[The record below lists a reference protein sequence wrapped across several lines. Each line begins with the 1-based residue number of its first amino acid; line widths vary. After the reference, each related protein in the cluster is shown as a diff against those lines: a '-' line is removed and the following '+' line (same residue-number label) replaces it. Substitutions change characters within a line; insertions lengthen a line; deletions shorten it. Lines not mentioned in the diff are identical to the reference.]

1 MGRTTA
7 VKAAKTPERSESD
20 TAKYAVVGNPIGHS
34 LSPEI
39 HALFAK
45 QCKQDMT
52 YERLQAPLDAFD
64 DFALGLRDAGYL
76 GLNITTPFKL
86 DAAKLSDDLT
96 ARARLAGAVNTL
108 VFDEDAIVGDNTDG
122 IGFVRDVTGRLK
134 FQLKGSSV
142 LILGAGGGVRGMI
155 GALLEEKPK
164 WIAVANR
171 THGRAQE
178 LADEFGV
185 EALAYDEVAAEHFD
199 LVINAT
205 SASLNQALPPID
217 PETFDDCLLAYDL
230 VYDPRP
236 TPFMQLA
243 KSGGAAAISDGLGML
258 VEQAA
263 ESFMV
268 WRGVMPKTAPVYTQ
282 LRRVMEAMNSSALTS
297 AQAAAGVSAQS

>member
-1 MGRTTA
+1 MGRTAT
-7 VKAAKTPERSESD
+7 VKESSSNATD
-20 TAKYAVVGNPIGHS
+20 VARYGVVGNPIAHS
-34 LSPEI
+34 MSPQI
-39 HALFAK
+39 HSLFAK
-45 QCKQDMT
+45 QCKQT
-52 YERLQAPLDAFD
+52 LSYERLLAPIDGFE

-76 GLNITTPFKL
+76 GLNVTIPFKL

-108 VFDEDAIVGDNTDG
+108 VFDDDAIVGDNTDG
-122 IGFVRDVTGRLK
+122 VGFVRDVSGRLK
-134 FQLKGSSV
+134 FNFKDSAI

-171 THGRAQE
+171 THGRALE
-178 LADEFGV
+178 LADEFGI
-185 EALAYDEVAAEHFD
+185 EALSYDEVAAEHFD

-205 SASLNQALPPID
+205 SASLNQSLPPID

-243 KSGGAAAISDGLGML
+243 RQGGAVTVSDGLGML

-263 ESFMV
+263 EAFSV
-268 WRGVMPKTAPVYTQ
+268 WRGVMPKTAPVYAE
-282 LRRVMEAMNSSALTS
+282 LRGLMEAM
-297 AQAAAGVSAQS
+297 VSAETQTAER

>member
-1 MGRTTA
+1 MGRTAT
-7 VKAAKTPERSESD
+7 VKEPPLNATDLAR
-20 TAKYAVVGNPIGHS
+20 YGVVGNPIAHS
-34 LSPEI
+34 MSPQI
-39 HALFAK
+39 HSLFAK
-45 QCKQDMT
+45 QCKQSLT
-52 YERLQAPLDAFD
+52 YERLLAPLDGFE

-76 GLNITTPFKL
+76 GLNVTIPFKL

-108 VFDEDAIVGDNTDG
+108 VFDDDAIVGDNTDG
-122 IGFVRDVTGRLK
+122 VGFVRDVTGRLK
-134 FQLKGSSV
+134 FTLKDSAI

-171 THGRAQE
+171 THGRALE
-178 LADEFGV
+178 LADEFGI
-185 EALAYDEVAAEHFD
+185 EALSYDEVAAEHFD

-205 SASLNQALPPID
+205 SASLNQSLPPID

-243 KSGGAAAISDGLGML
+243 QQGGAAAVSDGLGML

-263 ESFMV
+263 EAFSV
-268 WRGVMPKTAPVYTQ
+268 WRGVMPKTSPVYAE
-282 LRRVMEAMNSSALTS
+282 LRGLMEAM
-297 AQAAAGVSAQS
+297 VSAGTQTAER

>member
-1 MGRTTA
+1 MGRVA
-7 VKAAKTPERSESD
+7 SGKAAKKQTVLTLEEGIAR
-20 TAKYAVVGNPIGHS
+20 YGVVGNPVAHS

-39 HALFAK
+39 HTLFAK
-45 QCKQDMT
+45 QCKQT
-52 YERLQAPLDAFD
+52 ISYERLLAPLDGFEE
-64 DFALGLRDAGYL
+64 FALGLRDAGYL
-76 GLNITTPFKL
+76 GLNVTVPFKL

-96 ARARLAGAVNTL
+96 PRARLAGAVNTL
-108 VFDEDAIVGDNTDG
+108 KFEDDAIVGDNTDG
-122 IGFVRDVTGRLK
+122 IGFVRDVTERLK
-134 FQLKGSSV
+134 FKLKEASI

-155 GALLEEKPK
+155 GSLLEEKPK

-171 THGRAQE
+171 THGRALE

-185 EALAYDEVAAEHFD
+185 EALVYDEVAIEHFD

-205 SASLNQALPPID
+205 SASLNQSLPPID

-243 KSGGAAAISDGLGML
+243 QRGGAAVVSDGLGML

-263 ESFMV
+263 ESFAV
-268 WRGVMPKTAPVYTQ
+268 WRGVKPMTAPVYEA
-282 LRRVMEAMNSSALTS
+282 LRAQMNRV
-297 AQAAAGVSAQS
+297 AQTGAVSAVSG

>member
-1 MGRTTA
+1 MGRTAT
-7 VKAAKTPERSESD
+7 VKKPAADASQIAR
-20 TAKYAVVGNPIGHS
+20 YGVVGNPIAHS
-34 LSPEI
+34 MSPQI
-39 HALFAK
+39 HTLFAQ
-45 QCKQDMT
+45 QCKQTLT
-52 YERLQAPLDAFD
+52 YERLLAPIDGFEE
-64 DFALGLRDAGYL
+64 FALGLRDAGYL
-76 GLNITTPFKL
+76 GVNVTTPFKL

-108 VFDEDAIVGDNTDG
+108 TFDDDAIVGDNTDG
-122 IGFVRDVTGRLK
+122 IGFVRDVTTRLK
-134 FQLKGSSV
+134 FQLKDSAI

-155 GALLEEKPK
+155 GSLLEEKPK

-171 THGRAQE
+171 THGRALE

-185 EALAYDEVAAEHFD
+185 EALSYDEVAAEHFD

-205 SASLNQALPPID
+205 SASFHHALPPID

-243 KSGGAAAISDGLGML
+243 KQGGAKAVTDGLGML

-263 ESFMV
+263 EAFVV
-268 WRGVMPKTAPVYTQ
+268 WRGVSPKTAPVYSE
-282 LRRVMEAMNSSALTS
+282 LRRLMDAMAEQGEAAP
-297 AQAAAGVSAQS
+297 AATR